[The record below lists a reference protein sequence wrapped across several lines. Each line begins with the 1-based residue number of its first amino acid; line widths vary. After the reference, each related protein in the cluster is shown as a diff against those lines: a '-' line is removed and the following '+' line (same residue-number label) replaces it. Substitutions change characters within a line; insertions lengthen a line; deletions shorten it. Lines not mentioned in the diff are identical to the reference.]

1 MLRYQQESEYEE
13 KIRMEQE
20 EAQRQQEHLE
30 KQRIIEEAR
39 TNPLLKG
46 IIDGTIRFYIEP
58 IPSYYQVSG
67 INNDVNNIANALES
81 TTMYGVIF
89 SRVYD
94 PNYADIDISWVKNY
108 GTPQAGVAI
117 FKSVVQVALGKDNC
131 WGDWQP
137 FDTFTVQKIMW
148 HEIGHTLGYKHS
160 NDPNNI
166 MYYATT
172 TKHAIDVKTTF
183 QLESGYS
190 RWFSFCT
197 AGKVSWNAESSKN
210 TDGFDVFAIPPDDPR
225 GFSDSGGTVYLDTD
239 GENCGKKNMISIT
252 RYCSVGNGAYL
263 HFTNHEDH
271 TIYITFEMY
280 DENPSHNPNMI
291 WDSDAFAY
299 DNSYLYTVW
308 DMFH

>member
-1 MLRYQQESEYEE
+1 
-13 KIRMEQE
+13 
-20 EAQRQQEHLE
+20 
-30 KQRIIEEAR
+30 
-39 TNPLLKG
+39 
-46 IIDGTIRFYIEP
+46 
-58 IPSYYQVSG
+58 
-67 INNDVNNIANALES
+67 
-81 TTMYGVIF
+81 
-89 SRVYD
+89 
-94 PNYADIDISWVKNY
+94 
-108 GTPQAGVAI
+108 
-117 FKSVVQVALGKDNC
+117 
-131 WGDWQP
+131 
-137 FDTFTVQKIMW
+137 MW
-148 HEIGHTLGYKHS
+148 HEIGHTLGYGHS
-160 NDPNNI
+160 SDFNNI
-166 MYYATT
+166 MYSSVGH
-172 TKHAIDVKTTF
+172 KFDVDVKHTF